1 MTTPKVPRSIWND
14 ALKALDVRDISVT
27 DDPHTANFTCPGLS
41 LESFNQYGNARLQ
54 SMLTNAVVT
63 RIYMYH
69 MPYNAAGDT
78 FLDWQKVT
86 SDRLTF
92 MSSTEATFS
101 KSLYDPSVDKSRF
114 DVKLSLGYC
123 GNASVALVTEYY
135 ETGKRD
141 EPLLRQVSQT
151 VSVSK
156 TTRKPIPFPEWFKN
170 KYTGKGVLDQGLVL
184 RPFDRPEN
192 TYAYDVK
199 VRWNDTDTY
208 NHTNFASYIT
218 FTESA
223 IYSALA
229 NKPDSL
235 GDITEEDVRSGCK
248 NIKISYQ
255 NESLEGQTLNCYVW
269 QDASGAVK
277 CSIERDGGR
286 ICQLVLRY

>member
-1 MTTPKVPRSIWND
+1 
-14 ALKALDVRDISVT
+14 
-27 DDPHTANFTCPGLS
+27 
-41 LESFNQYGNARLQ
+41 
-54 SMLTNAVVT
+54 
-63 RIYMYH
+63 MYH

-199 VRWNDTDTY
+199 VSW
-208 NHTNFASYIT
+208 F
-218 FTESA
+218 F
-223 IYSALA
+223 
-229 NKPDSL
+229 
-235 GDITEEDVRSGCK
+235 
-248 NIKISYQ
+248 
-255 NESLEGQTLNCYVW
+255 
-269 QDASGAVK
+269 
-277 CSIERDGGR
+277 
-286 ICQLVLRY
+286 